1 MLPDPIH
8 PQHTTKSFKFSSK
21 AEEEQ
26 IVWVWERTGED
37 RAVCCSASSWLWERL
52 GGNTNQL
59 KEQGTAA
66 CSCQVASLAV
76 LFHIYQSCGDCCWSR
91 RDWERTL
98 GDDDLMLESSIMS
111 RAWKRISMEVVV
123 FLWDFLGKHVV
134 KQSARANAG
143 TEVPVCLFL
152 LGEEK
157 KKKRLCERPWAAV
170 WVPCLLEMCW
180 SSLPPSSH
188 LGSHLAIHLEM
199 W

>member
-1 MLPDPIH
+1 M
-8 PQHTTKSFKFSSK
+8 
-21 AEEEQ
+21 
-26 IVWVWERTGED
+26 
-37 RAVCCSASSWLWERL
+37 CCSASSQVWERL

-66 CSCQVASLAV
+66 RSCQVASLAV

-91 RDWERTL
+91 GDWERTL

-111 RAWKRISMEVVV
+111 RTWKRIRMEVVV

-143 TEVPVCLFL
+143 TEVPVYLFL

-157 KKKRLCERPWAAV
+157 KKKKKGCVRDPELQFESLA
-170 WVPCLLEMCW
+170 CW
-180 SSLPPSSH
+180 RCAGPRFLPALI
-188 LGSHLAIHLEM
+188 LGHT
-199 W
+199 